1 MINAKTLIKD
11 AERILLSKHRVSM
24 EEANAN
30 MLSEALGEASLL
42 AIGKNWAMSERARS
56 KKRNAFYLSAEF
68 LTGRLVYNNLFCM
81 GVLDEVKT
89 LLAEKGVDIAIL
101 EDVEDAA
108 LGNGGLGRLA
118 ACFLDSAA
126 TMDLP
131 LTGYGLRY
139 RYGLFKQEI
148 VNGAQYEIPD
158 DWTKYGDPWSVRM
171 DEHAVVVEM
180 ATGNVMAVPYDMP
193 VIGYGT
199 DNVGTLR
206 LWQTES
212 LHEFD
217 FQAFN
222 NYKYKEAC
230 ADKNEAED
238 ITKVL
243 YPNDWDIEGKR
254 LRFKQQYVLASASV
268 QDILRQYE
276 KKHGSNYRYFVRDT
290 AIQLNDTH
298 PVIAIPELIRQFM
311 KRGVAFARAM
321 SYVKQIF
328 AYTNHTVMPE
338 ALEKWDLSLVASVA
352 PEIEK
357 ILKKLDKKCVS
368 ETGMRIIQDTAVS
381 MADLAVYMGYAV
393 NGVAKLH
400 TELLKK
406 ELFKKWHMIAPEK
419 FQNKTNGITQR
430 RWLGLCNKELTDM
443 IEKYIGKGFMTELT
457 MLKGLEE
464 KISDEMIAD
473 FLKVKTEKKAQLS
486 KYVQAKEGVV
496 LPPEFLFDVQV
507 KRLHEYKR
515 QLMNALSLY
524 DIYMEL
530 KEGRLTDFPGVCFVF
545 GAKAAPGYARAK
557 AIIRFIGALSDII
570 NNDPDVN
577 GKMRICFVTNYNC
590 SYAEKIIPAADFS
603 EQISPAGTEASG
615 TGNMKLMLNGA
626 VTIGTF
632 DGANIEIAEAA
643 GVENEVIF
651 GADIKEIES
660 IRDFYDPNVIYASNP
675 RVKRAVDALISLDI
689 EDENGDLKELHDSL
703 VKGASWHK
711 PDHYY
716 LLNDFMRYQEA
727 RIGAFVSAANDKK
740 AFAKKC
746 LINIANA
753 GIFSSDR
760 TIGQYAE
767 EIWNIS
773 PIKPSKGK

>member
-1 MINAKTLIKD
+1 MINAKALLKD
-11 AERILLSKHRVSM
+11 AERILLSKHRVTLK
-24 EEANAN
+24 EADAN

-42 AIGKNWAMSERARS
+42 AIGKNWYMSEHARS
-56 KKRNAFYLSAEF
+56 KKRNAYYLSAEF

-81 GVLDEVKT
+81 GVLDEVKA
-89 LLAEKGVDIAIL
+89 LLLEKGADIAIL

-148 VNGAQYEIPD
+148 VNGAQYEVPD

-171 DEHAVVVEM
+171 DEHAVVIEM
-180 ATGNVMAVPYDMP
+180 ATGNVLAVPYDMP
-193 VIGYGT
+193 VIGYDT

-212 LHEFD
+212 LNEFD

-230 ADKNEAED
+230 ANKNEAED

-254 LRFKQQYVLASASV
+254 LRFKQQYVLASASI
-268 QDILRQYE
+268 QDILKSYE
-276 KKHGSNYRYFVRDT
+276 KKHGTNYRFFARDN

-321 SYVKQIF
+321 KYAQQVF

-338 ALEKWDLSLVASVA
+338 ALEKWDLSLVASVS

-357 ILKKLDKKCVS
+357 IIRRIDKKCVS
-368 ETGMRIIQDTAVS
+368 ETGMRIVIDTSVS

-406 ELFKKWHMIAPEK
+406 ELFKKWHMITPEK

-430 RWLGLCNKELTDM
+430 RWLGLCNQELCTL
-443 IEKYIGKGFMTELT
+443 IEKYIGKGFLT
-457 MLKGLEE
+457 DLEMLKKLEE
-464 KISDEMIAD
+464 KIDDDMIAQ
-473 FLKVKTEKKAQLS
+473 FESVKTIKKQQLS
-486 KYVQAKEGVV
+486 RYILEKEGVEM
-496 LPPEFLFDVQV
+496 PAEFMFDVQI

-524 DIYMEL
+524 DMYMEI
-530 KEGRLTDFPGVCFVF
+530 KEGKLSDFPGVCFVF

-557 AIIRFIGALSDII
+557 AVIRFVNALADII
-570 NNDPDVN
+570 NNDPVVSK
-577 GKMRICFVTNYNC
+577 KMRVCFVSNYNC

-632 DGANIEIAEAA
+632 DGANIEITEAA
-643 GVENEVIF
+643 GLENEVIF

-660 IRDFYDPNVIYASNP
+660 IRDFYDPNLIYASEP
-675 RVKRAVDALISLDI
+675 RVKRAIDALITLGI
-689 EDENGDLKELHDSL
+689 EDENGDLQELHDSL
-703 VKGASWHK
+703 LKGASWHK

-716 LLNDFMRYQEA
+716 ILNDFMRYQKA
-727 RIGAFVSAANDKK
+727 RIGAYIDAANDKK
-740 AFAKKC
+740 AFSVKC
-746 LINIANA
+746 LKNIANA

-767 EIWNIS
+767 EIWHIS
-773 PIKPSKGK
+773 PVKISKGK

>member
-1 MINAKTLIKD
+1 MINAKALIKD

-42 AIGKNWAMSERARS
+42 AIGKNWAASDRARS

-81 GVLDEVKT
+81 GVLEEVKN

-193 VIGYGT
+193 VIGYDT

-276 KKHGSNYRYFVRDT
+276 SKHGDNYRFFVRDT

-321 SYVKQIF
+321 SYAKQVF

-338 ALEKWDLSLVASVA
+338 ALEKWDLSLVASVS

-357 ILKKLDKKCVS
+357 ILKKIDKKCVS
-368 ETGMRIIQDTAVS
+368 ETGMRIIQGTAVS

-430 RWLGLCNKELTDM
+430 RWLGLCNKELTGM
-443 IEKYIGKGFMTELT
+443 IEKYIGKGFMTELSL
-457 MLKGLEE
+457 LKNLENS
-464 KISDEMIAD
+464 ISDEMIAD
-473 FLKVKTEKKAQLS
+473 FLSVKAEKKTQLS
-486 KYVQAKEGVV
+486 KYVEAKEGVV

-530 KEGRLTDFPGVCFVF
+530 KEGKLTDFPSVCFVF

-577 GKMRICFVTNYNC
+577 GRMRVCFVTNYNC

-660 IRDFYDPNVIYASNP
+660 IRDFYDPGVIYASEK
-675 RVKRAVDALISLDI
+675 RVKRAVDALISLNI

-703 VKGASWHK
+703 LKGASWHK

-727 RIGAFVSAANDKK
+727 RIGAFVSAANNKK
-740 AFAKKC
+740 EFARKC

-767 EIWNIS
+767 EIWHIS